1 MALEKKPLLINRRFN
16 MYNVTMTAKIQHLDG
31 RSFSDNTQVW
41 SNVPYDGVLFLQQI
55 GLDGLRKLLEETAKK
70 KAAES
75 K

>member
-1 MALEKKPLLINRRFN
+1 
-16 MYNVTMTAKIQHLDG
+16 MTAKIQHLDG

-41 SNVPYDGVLFLQQI
+41 SNVPYDGVLFLQGI